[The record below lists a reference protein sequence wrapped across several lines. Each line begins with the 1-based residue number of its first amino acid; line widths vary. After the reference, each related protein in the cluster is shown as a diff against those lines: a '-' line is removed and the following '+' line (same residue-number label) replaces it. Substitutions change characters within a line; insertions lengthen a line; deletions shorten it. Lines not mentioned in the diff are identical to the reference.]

1 MQKECWTFIIL
12 SAHVWSWIDPSS
24 SQLSSPAT
32 MKKHI
37 CLGFL
42 CIKFIIHT
50 PWMINRTN
58 SDWVWVINLSK
69 TKLTKNIWV
78 FTVASTV
85 GPLDQNISCHHFRIW
100 ILLEEWRT
108 FGVHW
113 YSFLYF
119 SWSPF
124 QRYVTFYLKKSEYY
138 CPICNLLNGFKVS
151 GAKFKGCLKCQRAW
165 AVFKGQQTQ
174 GQHTQGQTT

>member
-1 MQKECWTFIIL
+1 MQNGCWTFIIL

-58 SDWVWVINLSK
+58 SDWGWVTNLSK
-69 TKLTKNIWV
+69 TKLTIKYLSLYCCICCRTPRSKHQLSSFPDLNPSRRMANLWR
-78 FTVASTV
+78 
-85 GPLDQNISCHHFRIW
+85 PLIFISILFMKPLSEIRYILFKEIRVLLSNLQFAKW
-100 ILLEEWRT
+100 I
-108 FGVHW
+108 
-113 YSFLYF
+113 
-119 SWSPF
+119 
-124 QRYVTFYLKKSEYY
+124 
-138 CPICNLLNGFKVS
+138 
-151 GAKFKGCLKCQRAW
+151 
-165 AVFKGQQTQ
+165 
-174 GQHTQGQTT
+174 

>member
-100 ILLEEWRT
+100 ILLEEWNLWRPLI
-108 FGVHW
+108 FI
-113 YSFLYF
+113 SILFMKPL
-119 SWSPF
+119 SEI
-124 QRYVTFYLKKSEYY
+124 RYILFKEIRV
-138 CPICNLLNGFKVS
+138 LLSDLQF
-151 GAKFKGCLKCQRAW
+151 AKW
-165 AVFKGQQTQ
+165 I
-174 GQHTQGQTT
+174 